1 MIDVV
6 IAKRYARA
14 LIQVAQTENAVD
26 AYGEELTQF
35 LAAVNLDENLLMTLS
50 QKAFDL
56 TARLRILGALFAKIN
71 PRLNVQNFLKLLL
84 RRGRI
89 ALFPIICEEYRSF
102 ANKIM
107 GRQEMTVTSAKE
119 LAEKDYQQLEKY
131 FGEKLSRKMILKRKI
146 DRELLGGVSVL
157 VGDHVYDYTL
167 KNQLEQMKQKMM
179 M

>member
-14 LIQVAQTENAVD
+14 LIQVAQAENSVD
-26 AYGEELTQF
+26 AYGEELANF
-35 LAAVNLDENLLMTLS
+35 LEASKLNEDLLATLS
-50 QKAFDL
+50 HKGFDL
-56 TARLRILGALFAKIN
+56 MARLRILDAMCAKIN
-71 PRLNVQNFLKLLL
+71 PRANVKNFLKLLL

-89 ALFPIICEEYRSF
+89 ALFPIVCREYHSF
-102 ANKIM
+102 ADKIM
-107 GRQEMTVTSAKE
+107 GRQVMTVTSARE
-119 LAEKDYQQLEKY
+119 LSEKDYQQLEKY
-131 FGEKLSRKMILKRKI
+131 FGEKFSRKMILKKKI

-167 KNQLEQMKQKMM
+167 RNQWEQIKKKMM

>member
-26 AYGEELTQF
+26 AYGGELVQF
-35 LAAVNLDENLLMTLS
+35 MDALNLDENLLMTLS
-50 QKAFDL
+50 HKAFDL
-56 TARLRILGALFAKIN
+56 MARLRILDAIVARTN
-71 PRLNVQNFLKLLL
+71 PRANVKNFLKLML

-89 ALFPIICEEYRSF
+89 GLFPIVCEEYHNF
-102 ANKIM
+102 ADKIM
-107 GRQEMTVTSAKE
+107 GRQAMTVSSVKE
-119 LAEKDYQQLEKY
+119 LAEKEYQQLEKY
-131 FGEKLSRKMILKRKI
+131 FGEKFNRKMIVKKKI

-157 VGDHVYDYTL
+157 VGDHIYDYTL
-167 KNQLEQMKQKMM
+167 KNQLEQIKQKMM

>member
-1 MIDVV
+1 MIEVV
-6 IAKRYARA
+6 IAQRYARA
-14 LIQVAQTENAVD
+14 LIQVAQAENAVD

-35 LAAVNLDENLLMTLS
+35 LAALRLDENLLTTLS

-56 TARLRILGALFAKIN
+56 MARLRILDAVFAKTN
-71 PRLNVQNFLKLLL
+71 PRVNMQNFLKLML

-89 ALFPIICEEYRSF
+89 ALFPIVCEEYHGF

-107 GRQEMTVTSAKE
+107 GRQEMTVASVKE
-119 LAEKDYQQLEKY
+119 LADKDYQQLGKY
-131 FGEKLSRKMILKRKI
+131 FGEKLNRKMILKKKI

-157 VGDHVYDYTL
+157 VGDHVYDDTL

-179 M
+179 G